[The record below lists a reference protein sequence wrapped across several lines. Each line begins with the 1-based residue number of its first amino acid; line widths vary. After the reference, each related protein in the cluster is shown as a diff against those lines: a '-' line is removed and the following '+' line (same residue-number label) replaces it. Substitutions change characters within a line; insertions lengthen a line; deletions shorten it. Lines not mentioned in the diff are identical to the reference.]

1 MKKALIFMVLVLA
14 LILTMGLVFGC
25 GPDAV
30 DDAPDEEPDADI
42 YDFPE
47 NNEVSAKVLAIV
59 IELAD
64 RLNEADGYYGDL
76 HDIVVA
82 NGNRQGPEHL
92 ELWEILYDMRVE
104 TGATYVYSFIE
115 GDGEALIIVDGLEP
129 EDMDPYGYAYPMEPQ
144 MEEAFAGTPA
154 VAPHTWMDDYG
165 YGVQKSAFAPV
176 YNSDGE
182 VAFIL
187 GVDYPAPE
195 LEPFPEILDE

>member
-1 MKKALIFMVLVLA
+1 MKKVLMIMVFMLVLG
-14 LILTMGLVFGC
+14 LLLGSTMGC
-25 GPDAV
+25 GQPDAV
-30 DDAPDEEPDADI
+30 PDVDDEVN

-47 NNEVSAKVLAIV
+47 NNEVSEKVLAIT

-76 HDIVVA
+76 HDVVVA
-82 NGNRQGPEHL
+82 NGNRQGPEHD
-92 ELWEILYDMRVE
+92 ELYEIFNGMLYE

-115 GDGEALIIVDGLEP
+115 GDDDDALIIVDGAEP

-154 VAPHTWMDDYG
+154 VALHTWMDDYG

-176 YNSDGE
+176 FNSAGE
-182 VAFIL
+182 IAFIL